1 MRESGVNTM
10 KHYKIYGM
18 HFLSDFEFVQL
29 PPLSEEETMEPVRF
43 RILEGVIP
51 KEYKRDST
59 CYSEI
64 DTKVCFLSNS
74 TCYLWVENGS
84 SITYEKKQGALE
96 SNLNAYLLGWGLAML
111 CFQQGKPAIHCSCVA
126 DDRGALLV
134 SGRSGSGK
142 STVTSLLLASG
153 YTLVADDMVVV
164 DIGTEKTAY
173 ALPAFPYQKLCRDA
187 AEQSRIPMEE
197 MLYIDERKDKFL
209 VPYKGA
215 FPKKPL
221 PIRGMI
227 LLDWCEKEEIG
238 VMEITG
244 VDKLYACVDA
254 LFLRVLFKDGLY
266 RKENVEAGLKLASCI
281 PIYWVSRSKEYHS
294 ASEVVDAIKRIE

>member
-1 MRESGVNTM
+1 MN
-10 KHYKIYGM
+10 HYRIYGM
-18 HFLSDFEFVQL
+18 HFLSDFDFVQL
-29 PPLSEEETMEPVRF
+29 LPLSEEEMMEPVRF
-43 RILEGVIP
+43 QILEGVIP

-74 TCYLWVENGS
+74 TCYLLVENGS
-84 SITYEKKQGALE
+84 SITYEKKRGALE

-126 DDRGALLV
+126 DDRGAVLV

-142 STVTSLLLASG
+142 STVTTQLLKEG

-164 DIGTEKTAY
+164 DMGTEKMAY

-187 AEQSRIPMEE
+187 AEQCKISMEE

-209 VPYKGA
+209 VSYKGA

-221 PIRGMI
+221 SIRGMI
-227 LLDWCEKEEIG
+227 LLDWCEEEKI
-238 VMEITG
+238 VVTEIVG
-244 VDKLYACVDA
+244 VDKLYACLDA
-254 LFLRVLFKDGLY
+254 LFLRALFKDSLY
-266 RKENVEAGLKLASCI
+266 RRENVEAGLKLASCI
-281 PIYWVSRSKEYHS
+281 PIYLLSRSKEYHL
-294 ASEVVDAIKRIE
+294 ASEVVDAIMRIE